1 MADTL
6 ANRIMTRILTRA
18 ISLYPPQTRAW
29 GEAVLAEA
37 GSITEFSTA
46 LSWTVGGLMVALR
59 AFFSRLFRRSAA
71 KNEPALIGPPQVP
84 PPLPWK
90 LALVCLAISGGLL
103 FVPELRQG
111 LSVTFSSW
119 RSELKLTDETALWEK
134 IGREAE
140 SKGDDAAMAVAA
152 MRLPDV
158 EGARF
163 DEAMRLAEHAVA
175 KDPSLTWIY
184 YFLAQRRVDSRFH
197 GSPHPELA
205 QRMQDWDPKNAV
217 PYLVEA
223 DEIARAHYDD
233 PQWRGR
239 RSISFYFYAPIQQEE
254 VARLRGRD
262 PRWLE
267 LMDRAFEAPVYETYF
282 DRRLDLDLQVMQ
294 RLDVMNPQRAMSA
307 YFFNDPIPNL
317 KNLHEY
323 AALRVAQGE
332 EAERAGQWENAASEY
347 WIVAQFGQRM
357 RLGGKTDLEA
367 VIARGLQ
374 ETSFKRLQPLLFK
387 LGRTQEA
394 QTLAYAAQLQ
404 HAENEETRTHNNSVT
419 QRLFTFSLVS
429 ALLVYICAIVLEAS
443 VLLMAVVLFM
453 FAVRRAPRFVRFSLT
468 YAPLLLLL
476 SCTGLLCAYHP
487 YAEYYR
493 SYLANPWARDHE
505 SVWNFL
511 FLCNIPQ
518 EVHNQTSSA
527 ESVIYFWWGII
538 AAAGAIGIWLL
549 SKAVWRT
556 ARHQH
561 A

>member
-1 MADTL
+1 
-6 ANRIMTRILTRA
+6 
-18 ISLYPPQTRAW
+18 
-29 GEAVLAEA
+29 
-37 GSITEFSTA
+37 
-46 LSWTVGGLMVALR
+46 MVALR
-59 AFFSRLFRRSAA
+59 AFFSRLFRRPAA
-71 KNEPALIGPPQVP
+71 KNEPALLGSPQVP

-103 FVPELRQG
+103 FVPDLRQG

-119 RSELKLTDETALWEK
+119 RSELKLSNETALWEK

-140 SKGDDAAMAVAA
+140 SNGDAAAMAVAA
-152 MRLPDV
+152 MRL
-158 EGARF
+158 GRNGTRF
-163 DEAMRLAEHAVA
+163 DEAVRLAEHAVA

-184 YFLAQRRVDSRFH
+184 YDLTLYMGAPWFH
-197 GSPHPELA
+197 ASPHPELA
-205 QRMQDWDPKNAV
+205 QRLQEWDPQNAA
-217 PYLVEA
+217 PYLAEA
-223 DEIARAHYDD
+223 EYIAHVHNND
-233 PQWRGR
+233 PQWRVQWFYNLYTPVSQETLACFR
-239 RSISFYFYAPIQQEE
+239 R
-254 VARLRGRD
+254 RD

-419 QRLFTFSLVS
+419 QRLFTFSLAS